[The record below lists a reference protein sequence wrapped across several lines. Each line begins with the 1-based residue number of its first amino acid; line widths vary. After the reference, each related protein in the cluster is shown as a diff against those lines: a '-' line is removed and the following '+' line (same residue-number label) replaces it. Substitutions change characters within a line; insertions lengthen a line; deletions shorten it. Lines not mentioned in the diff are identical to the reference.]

1 MGVEILLSQNKQI
14 DDQKMNSGDIDRMF
28 LDDQVPSESQTC
40 ENEKYENQARS
51 IAKKY
56 EDLEAQKAEF
66 KKLQED
72 HQKQVDEFEEAKVE
86 FEDKV
91 MGHKMQL
98 H

>member
-1 MGVEILLSQNKQI
+1 MAAEILLSQNKQI
-14 DDQKMNSGDIDRMF
+14 DDQNMNSGDIDRVA

-40 ENEKYENQARS
+40 ENEKHKSQAHL
-51 IAKKY
+51 IAKEY
-56 EDLEAQKAEF
+56 EDLETQKAEF

-72 HQKQVDEFEEAKVE
+72 HQNQVVELEEAKIE

>member
-1 MGVEILLSQNKQI
+1 
-14 DDQKMNSGDIDRMF
+14 MNSEDIDRML

-40 ENEKYENQARS
+40 ENEKHKNQARL
-51 IAKKY
+51 IAREY

-66 KKLQED
+66 KKLQD